1 MSEGQE
7 FLVNKGECALG
18 EFSETDLNELCK
30 NYELKLKEYKD
41 NEDNA
46 KQKISNLEDT
56 IKILRCELDH
66 AKGLKIDCKISRDP
80 NDNYNNENLNKFT
93 IYNSKKNMENEMNI
107 LTQQLAHER
116 TENERLQLSLRS
128 LQDSLVESKQEIL
141 VCQQRVYES
150 EIISSKAQHDL
161 NMVNLECSSFKDIN
175 EKLKNEILSLEN
187 RIKEL
192 HDSKNTLVLENSRR
206 ISVLEISERDLEYR
220 ISIIQKNKEELE
232 IEYTRLNE
240 ELRRIKAEFEFSKG
254 HYEGKL
260 KIKEES
266 LKLKD
271 EQLNQMKN
279 LLDTSIN
286 TTETLESE
294 LNKLK
299 QQINEMDNIN
309 NNISNLDDLNSN
321 KKCGNYE
328 RNYKLSDSEAVEF
341 LYKLFGEEFLNK
353 IQEESNNIDI
363 ESRCGGRRMIID
375 LLTELEE
382 YQRNYEESRNK
393 ILFLQEELKECR
405 SNMKITLPE
414 IEGMRKHLENLQV
427 ENSCLLQQLHSLS
440 QDNRELLHNIS
451 EYKSL
456 WQHETNTRDI
466 FENRCRELTEQL
478 SNLMFEFEN
487 LRNIKISEYIEENSL
502 DCKNID
508 FNRNNLSKSIY
519 EDVMEQNI
527 QLKLQI
533 SRLIDGNELESQIQV
548 RKLNVELSNCTN
560 KLEEIYKER
569 DELVSQYQTLINKLE
584 NELISLKEKER
595 IREEKDQNI
604 IDENLNNINEMNNKE
619 SDYLNNL
626 NISSLNNS
634 SHVMRQLADVT
645 EICKSLSEKLTS
657 EIEISSQYRSEL
669 SRIKAQCEY
678 LENLKTRAEKK
689 MDELFE
695 ERDVLYKKINDFRKL
710 ELSKDVE
717 LENIQEILKT
727 KQAHLSDIERENEN
741 LRKTISNLNF
751 CILDLKGEIEMHIK
765 QKGQDNAFQRDVIS
779 KLQAELEGKCIEIN
793 TIRKSQDKILQR
805 EFEESLHLR
814 QQLRNQTQRYS
825 ELEVSIKA
833 LKDRLNEKEEIS
845 NIDLNT
851 NYMKS
856 PMNIHES
863 EYDNN
868 NLKTSQLSIPEL
880 TTVTNKVSLR
890 NSIGSSN
897 NLITNDID
905 DNSLENL
912 KASLEESRK
921 LQAYWKEL
929 IQSTEKQLENKI
941 VELEESRKIQEN
953 LFKELEK
960 LKNLLKEEENIK
972 LVEFNKYEN
981 RISQLSEDL
990 AVMTTRVSSVDEE
1003 IMRRENKIREQLESL
1018 ENTNLGLCSEIQQLR
1033 QAETDL
1039 RSQYQNIVRSHS
1051 VDVERLQNVNK
1062 QLIILKEEMTNLT
1075 EKYKKSETE
1084 HTELIMELQN
1094 EVEQF
1099 RKQLE
1104 TSAKQCDKLK
1114 NENIDYRNIIRNIRN
1129 EKEKY
1134 ENNENYTEE
1143 QINLRKIEDDFD
1155 LTDNINFSNDLDEK
1169 DDININQLSYLVT
1182 SEFNKSSSK
1191 TVSLILSRR
1200 VRDLTTSLEEMD
1212 TKLNECKIEIQKL
1225 TFERKS
1231 LKEENEI
1238 LQNRLTEEIQRVSEF
1253 ACKAEANET
1262 TLTRLGELVTLR
1274 ETNDRLRRE
1283 LLNLTERYN
1292 GLEKHLE
1299 VETRQYDP
1307 LRCEITQL
1315 KAEVENLKL
1324 ECNEKSTVAKSWEE
1338 QYNRILTTFD
1348 NIDPNEIKILK
1359 KDIDRLTEANRILQ
1373 ADLAEKSQQLEK
1385 LNVEKQNEHAHQEE
1399 LQSVK
1404 QQMEQLRKVYMS
1416 TNQKLKEERDKTT
1429 KLEKDLKNISK
1440 NTTMSDINQ
1449 VQPSQL
1455 STPANNNTQSVSLSS
1470 VDVRNISVA
1479 TSKLSNAALKL
1490 AKICIMSSETSQS
1503 EVAKYKRNN
1512 ENKEITDRKAEVLNN
1527 LKSQGTSNSNAIFTP
1542 ALKKRPSKLDDSFNK
1557 VTDSNNI

>member
-1 MSEGQE
+1 MLEGQE
-7 FLVNKGECALG
+7 LLVNEGECTLG
-18 EFSETDLNELCK
+18 EFSGTNLSELCK
-30 NYELKLKEYKD
+30 NYELKLKEYRD
-41 NEDNA
+41 NEDNT
-46 KQKISNLEDT
+46 KQKISHLEDT
-56 IKILRCELDH
+56 IRTLRCELDC
-66 AKGLKIDCKISRDP
+66 AKGLKVYCEISGDTND
-80 NDNYNNENLNKFT
+80 NDNYNENLNKSA
-93 IYNSKKNMENEMNI
+93 IYNSKKDMENEISI

-141 VCQQRVYES
+141 ACQQRVYES

-175 EKLKNEILSLEN
+175 EKLKNEISSLEN

-206 ISVLEISERDLEYR
+206 MSVLEISERDLEYR

-271 EQLNQMKN
+271 EQLSQMKN

-299 QQINEMDNIN
+299 QQMTEIDNIN
-309 NNISNLDDLNSN
+309 NNISNLDYLNN
-321 KKCGNYE
+321 RKYGNEKK
-328 RNYKLSDSEAVEF
+328 YKLSDSEAVEF
-341 LYKLFGEEFLNK
+341 LCKLFGEESLNR
-353 IQEESNNIDI
+353 IQEESNNINV
-363 ESRCGGRRMIID
+363 ESGREGRRMIID

-382 YQRNYEESRNK
+382 CQRNYEESRNK
-393 ILFLQEELKECR
+393 ILFLQEELKECQ

-478 SNLMFEFEN
+478 SNLMFEFEH

-508 FNRNNLSKSIY
+508 FNKNNLSKNIY

-584 NELISLKEKER
+584 NELTSLKEKER
-595 IREEKDQNI
+595 IREERDQNI
-604 IDENLNNINEMNNKE
+604 IDEKMNNKE
-619 SDYLNNL
+619 SDNLNNS

-634 SHVMRQLADVT
+634 SHTMRQLTDIT

-657 EIEISSQYRSEL
+657 EIETSSQYRSEL

-678 LENLKTRAEKK
+678 LENLKTRTEKK

-695 ERDVLYKKINDFRKL
+695 ERDVLYKKINDFRKI
-710 ELSKDVE
+710 ELSKDME
-717 LENIQEILKT
+717 LENIQEVLKT

-741 LRKTISNLNF
+741 LRKTIGNLNS
-751 CILDLKGEIEMHIK
+751 CVLDLKGEIEMHIK
-765 QKGQDNAFQRDVIS
+765 QKGHDNAFQRDVIS

-793 TIRKSQDKILQR
+793 TLRKSQDKILQR

-814 QQLRNQTQRYS
+814 QKLRSQSQRCN

-833 LKDRLNEKEEIS
+833 LKDRLRKKEETS

-851 NYMKS
+851 DYIKS
-856 PMNIHES
+856 PTNIHES
-863 EYDNN
+863 EDDNN
-868 NLKTSQLSIPEL
+868 NLEISQLSTPEL
-880 TTVTNKVSLR
+880 TTVTTKISLK

-897 NLITNDID
+897 NLITSDID

-953 LFKELEK
+953 LSKELEK
-960 LKNLLKEEENIK
+960 IKNLLKEEENIK
-972 LVEFNKYEN
+972 LVEINKYEN

-1003 IMRRENKIREQLESL
+1003 IMKREDKIRKQLESL

-1033 QAETDL
+1033 QTETDL

-1062 QLIILKEEMTNLT
+1062 QLITLKEEMANLT

-1099 RKQLE
+1099 RRQLE

-1114 NENIDYRNIIRNIRN
+1114 NQNIDYRNIIRNIKS

-1134 ENNENYTEE
+1134 ESNENYTEE

-1155 LTDNINFSNDLDEK
+1155 LIGNINFSNNLDEK
-1169 DDININQLSYLVT
+1169 DDIDLSQISYLVT

-1191 TVSLILSRR
+1191 TVSLVLSRR
-1200 VRDLTTSLEEMD
+1200 VRDLTTNLEEMD

-1231 LKEENEI
+1231 LKEENEV

-1262 TLTRLGELVTLR
+1262 ALTRLGELVTLR

-1299 VETRQYDP
+1299 AETRQYDP

-1338 QYNRILTTFD
+1338 QYNRILATFD

-1359 KDIDRLTEANRILQ
+1359 NDIDKLTEANRILQ
-1373 ADLAEKSQQLEK
+1373 ANLTEKSQQLEK
-1385 LNVEKQNEHAHQEE
+1385 LSVEKQNEHTHQEE
-1399 LQSVK
+1399 LQSIK

-1440 NTTMSDINQ
+1440 NTISDISQ

-1470 VDVRNISVA
+1470 VDIRNISAA

-1490 AKICIMSSETSQS
+1490 AKICIISSETSQS

-1512 ENKEITDRKAEVLNN
+1512 EDKEIMDQKVEVLNN
-1527 LKSQGTSNSNAIFTP
+1527 SKSQGTSNSNAIFTP
-1542 ALKKRPSKLDDSFNK
+1542 ALKKRPNKLDDSSNK